1 MSRLKVGTPEEPK
14 QPTHTQAM
22 SAANFSTAALIQS
35 VFGEAL
41 SKYTSSLLCKVC
53 LDYELDFKELS
64 EKYMDSADGM
74 SFFTTSQTHEILKT
88 PIQTEKRAKV
98 ARVPKEDKKPCVGQT
113 SKGGPCKFAA
123 MSGSDMCGIHQ
134 RKTEGLKPEK
144 KPKEAKEPKQPK
156 KKSQDAK
163 HNHELTEEAV
173 EDCELCQSHGNVMN
187 TGLTDA
193 KFEASV
199 DGGVSIQDRLNAI
212 LSDEDEAPEKNEEAP
227 EKAEEAPEKIEEVP
241 EKTEEAPEKIEEV
254 PEKIEEAPAH
264 VFKKPEEKTSGF
276 IRPRVRGKRP
286 VVVPEPK
293 PVESVAGPSKPD
305 KKDDDTDNIR
315 SKLRMILA
323 QANEDSD
330 DEEEA
335 FDEEEVRTRLTQKLS
350 SGFDMNHKGESDE
363 DEMDI
368 DQMCDTPDSQGMLRD
383 AWAALK
389 IDDEE

>member
-1 MSRLKVGTPEEPK
+1 MSD
-14 QPTHTQAM
+14 
-22 SAANFSTAALIQS
+22 FSTAALIQS

-88 PIQTEKRAKV
+88 PIQTEKKAKV

-144 KPKEAKEPKQPK
+144 KPREAKEPKQPK
-156 KKSQDAK
+156 KKSQDSK

-212 LSDEDEAPEKNEEAP
+212 LSDEDE
-227 EKAEEAPEKIEEVP
+227 VP
-241 EKTEEAPEKIEEV
+241 EKTEEVPEKIEEV
-254 PEKIEEAPAH
+254 PEKIEEAPE
-264 VFKKPEEKTSGF
+264 KPEEKASGF

-286 VVVPEPK
+286 VVAPEPK

-350 SGFDMNHKGESDE
+350 SGFDMNHEGESDE

-389 IDDEE
+389 LDDEE